1 MANKAGKKIAIA
13 VIVALAAL
21 AIAAILVVVLRRGPK
36 APADPYNEPY
46 ARMNDPDY
54 LRQLKVQRDDQRE
67 IMRRMAETRREIA
80 ALGDDTNSPKYAEL
94 KARLESQA
102 VEIEKNRILSQNIVR
117 ERIERENEAINAKK
131 NNLK

>member
-21 AIAAILVVVLRRGPK
+21 AVVVALVVAFGRGPK